1 MYKPSRIHVVV
12 NALSRLLDIIE
23 PTSVFD
29 QTTNAHLFSIDLK
42 LLKDVKEFLKTI
54 QIEGTLLV
62 Q

>member
-12 NALSRLLDIIE
+12 NALSRLLDFIE